1 MAVIISAY
9 LAIIG
14 KINYLNPDRLY
25 KLLKK
30 DSSVLSQFEFKAGL
44 DLVSNAVGCA
54 LKIAIGKQLQA
65 ETDV

>member
-14 KINYLNPDRLY
+14 KINYLNPNRIY

-30 DSSVLSQFEFKAGL
+30 DISVLSQFEFKLGL
-44 DLVSNAVGCA
+44 DLVSNGVGCA
-54 LKIAIGKQLQA
+54 LKIAINKQLQA
-65 ETDV
+65 ESDV